1 MCTLDFNKPINVHFI
16 GIGGISMSG
25 LAQILMSRNFTIS
38 GSDIKES
45 YLTGLLKEKGARIYI
60 GHKSENINKNL
71 NLVVYTAAIVEENE
85 ELKRAKELNIPIMTR
100 ARLLGLIMG
109 NYKNAIAVSGTHG
122 KTTTTSMIAAALLN
136 DSSKDAT
143 ITVGGMLNN
152 IEGNL
157 RIGGGQTFLTEACE
171 YMNSF
176 LEFKPSISL
185 ILNVEEDHL
194 DFFKDIYD
202 IRNSFNKFAKITE
215 KDGVVIINNM
225 IDDYEALLY
234 NVNKRIVTFGDE
246 KADYHAD
253 NIRLDDF
260 ARASFDLYIYGEN
273 KRRVNLGV
281 SGLHNVYNFLAA
293 TAACVEAGMD
303 LELVITSIEG
313 FSGTHRRFEYKGEKN
328 GVTIIDDYA
337 HHPTEIRA
345 ALDTAKGYRHK
356 ELWVVFQ
363 PHTYTRTKALFDEFV
378 EALKG
383 FDHVILTDIY
393 AAREKNTVGIHSKF
407 LSDALKESF
416 VDSYY
421 FDSFEKIEDFVQK
434 KCKKNDMLITMG
446 AGNVVEI
453 ADDLLRV

>member
-1 MCTLDFNKPINVHFI
+1 MCILDFKKPINVHFI

-25 LAQILMSRNFTIS
+25 LAQILMSRNFNIS

-45 YLTGLLKEKGARIYI
+45 TLTDLLKEKGARIYI
-60 GHKSENINKNL
+60 GHKSENINKSL
-71 NLVVYTAAIVEENE
+71 NLVVYTAAVGEENE
-85 ELKRAKELNIPIMTR
+85 ELKEAKKLNIPIMTR
-100 ARLLGLIMG
+100 AKLLGLIMG

-122 KTTTTSMIAAALLN
+122 KTTTTSMIASALLS

-143 ITVGGMLNN
+143 ITVGGMLND
-152 IEGNL
+152 IQGNL
-157 RIGGGQTFLTEACE
+157 RIGHGQTFLTEACE

-202 IRNSFNKFAKITE
+202 IRNSFNKFAKGAR
-215 KDGVVIINNM
+215 KDGVIIINNT
-225 IDDYEALLY
+225 IDDYKNLLQ
-234 NVNKRIVTFGDE
+234 NIDNRIVTFGDE
-246 KADYHAD
+246 TADYNAR
-253 NIRLDDF
+253 NISFDDF

-273 KRRVNLGV
+273 KKRISLSV
-281 SGLHNVYNFLAA
+281 SGLHNVYNSLAA
-293 TAACVEAGMD
+293 TAACVELGMN
-303 LELVITSIEG
+303 LPSVINAIEG
-313 FSGTHRRFEYKGEKN
+313 FNGTNRRFEYRGEIN

-337 HHPTEIRA
+337 HHPTEIKA
-345 ALDTAKGYRHK
+345 SLNTAKGYNHN
-356 ELWVVFQ
+356 ELWVIFQ

-383 FDHVILTDIY
+383 FDHVILADIY
-393 AAREKNTVGIHSKF
+393 AAREKNTVGIHSKS
-407 LSDALKESF
+407 LADALKAES
-416 VDSYY
+416 VDAYY

-446 AGNVVEI
+446 AGNVADI

>member
-1 MCTLDFNKPINVHFI
+1 MCILDFKKPINVHFI

-25 LAQILMSRNFTIS
+25 LAQILMSRNFNIS

-45 YLTGLLKEKGARIYI
+45 TLTDLLKEKGARIYI
-60 GHKSENINKNL
+60 GHKSENINKSL
-71 NLVVYTAAIVEENE
+71 NLVVYTAAIGEENE
-85 ELKRAKELNIPIMTR
+85 ELKEAKKLNIPIMTR
-100 ARLLGLIMG
+100 AKLLGLIMG

-122 KTTTTSMIAAALLN
+122 KTTTTSMIASALLS

-143 ITVGGMLNN
+143 ITVGGMLND
-152 IEGNL
+152 IQGNL
-157 RIGGGQTFLTEACE
+157 RIGHGQTFLTEACE

-202 IRNSFNKFAKITE
+202 IRNSFNKFAKGAR
-215 KDGVVIINNM
+215 KDGVIIINNT
-225 IDDYEALLY
+225 IDDYKNLLQ
-234 NVNKRIVTFGDE
+234 NIDNRIVTFGDE
-246 KADYHAD
+246 TADYNAR
-253 NIRLDDF
+253 NISFDDF

-273 KRRVNLGV
+273 KKRISLSV
-281 SGLHNVYNFLAA
+281 SGLHNVYNSLAA
-293 TAACVEAGMD
+293 TAACVELGMN
-303 LELVITSIEG
+303 LPSVINAIEG
-313 FSGTHRRFEYKGEKN
+313 FNGTNRRFEYRGEIN

-337 HHPTEIRA
+337 HHPTEIKA
-345 ALDTAKGYRHK
+345 SLNTAKGYNHN
-356 ELWVVFQ
+356 ELWVIFQ

-383 FDHVILTDIY
+383 FDHVILADIY
-393 AAREKNTVGIHSKF
+393 AAREKNTVGIHSKS
-407 LSDALKESF
+407 LADALKAES
-416 VDSYY
+416 VDAYY

-446 AGNVVEI
+446 AGNVEDI

>member
-1 MCTLDFNKPINVHFI
+1 MCILDFKKPINVHFI

-25 LAQILMSRNFTIS
+25 LAQILMSRNFNIS

-45 YLTGLLKEKGARIYI
+45 TLTDLLKEKGARIYI
-60 GHKSENINKNL
+60 GHKSENINKSL
-71 NLVVYTAAIVEENE
+71 NLVVYTAAIGEENE
-85 ELKRAKELNIPIMTR
+85 ELKEAKKLNIPIMTR
-100 ARLLGLIMG
+100 AKLLGLIMG

-122 KTTTTSMIAAALLN
+122 KTTTTSMIASALLS

-143 ITVGGMLNN
+143 ITVGGMLND
-152 IEGNL
+152 IRGNL
-157 RIGGGQTFLTEACE
+157 RIGHGQTFLTEACE

-202 IRNSFNKFAKITE
+202 IRNSFNKFAKGAR
-215 KDGVVIINNM
+215 KDGVIIINNT
-225 IDDYEALLY
+225 IDDYKNLLQ
-234 NVNKRIVTFGDE
+234 NIDNRIVRFGDE
-246 KADYHAD
+246 TADYNAR
-253 NIRLDDF
+253 NISFDDF

-273 KRRVNLGV
+273 KKRISLSV
-281 SGLHNVYNFLAA
+281 SGLHNVYNSLAA
-293 TAACVEAGMD
+293 TAACVELGMN
-303 LELVITSIEG
+303 LPSVINAIEG
-313 FSGTHRRFEYKGEKN
+313 FNGTNRRFEYRGEIN

-337 HHPTEIRA
+337 HHPTEIKA
-345 ALDTAKGYRHK
+345 SLNTAKGYNHN
-356 ELWVVFQ
+356 ELWVIFQ

-383 FDHVILTDIY
+383 FDHVILADIY
-393 AAREKNTVGIHSKF
+393 AAREKNTVGIHSKS
-407 LSDALKESF
+407 LADALKAES
-416 VDSYY
+416 VDAYY

-446 AGNVVEI
+446 AGNVADI